1 MSQFNTSAQPQGS
14 QRAFQVPSELSQLET
29 ACNQVAKLSTEL
41 MSRLSGVLRDFA
53 PPPAVTGSNNLV
65 PLETRV
71 PLAGSIHQQKAVLD
85 EAIEILQSILNRI
98 EL

>member
-1 MSQFNTSAQPQGS
+1 MSQFNTSAQVQGS

-29 ACNQVAKLSTEL
+29 ACNKVATLSTEL
-41 MSRLSGVLRDFA
+41 MSRLSGVLRDE
-53 PPPAVTGSNNLV
+53 PPILNTATENLRT
-65 PLETRV
+65 LETRV

-85 EAIEILQSILNRI
+85 EAIEMLQSILNRI